1 MKSEP
6 LVVTPDKRNEPLQVV
21 GTDVT
26 VLVNEE
32 QTGEGAFTFQS
43 GEAGMGPPP
52 HSHGWAE
59 TFYVT
64 KGSVEFFYNG
74 TSQLCEA
81 GSLVWIPPNITH
93 GFKYGPN
100 GGEMLE
106 ITGSKSQASQL
117 FTDLDAKL
125 EPGPPDI
132 QKVTEIF
139 DDNGVALQLPPN

>member
-1 MKSEP
+1 MQSDP
-6 LVVTPDKRNEPLQVV
+6 LVVSIDKRAAPLQVV
-21 GTDVT
+21 GTNVT
-26 VLVNEE
+26 VLANEA
-32 QTGEGAFTFQS
+32 QTGEGAFTLQS

-52 HSHGWAE
+52 HSHPWAE
-59 TFYVT
+59 SFYVT
-64 KGSVEFFYNG
+64 KGSVVFFYNG
-74 TSQLCEA
+74 DSQTCEA
-81 GSLVWIPPNITH
+81 GSLVWIPPNTTH
-93 GFKYGPN
+93 TFQYGPE

-139 DDNGVALQLPPN
+139 DDNNVALRLPPS